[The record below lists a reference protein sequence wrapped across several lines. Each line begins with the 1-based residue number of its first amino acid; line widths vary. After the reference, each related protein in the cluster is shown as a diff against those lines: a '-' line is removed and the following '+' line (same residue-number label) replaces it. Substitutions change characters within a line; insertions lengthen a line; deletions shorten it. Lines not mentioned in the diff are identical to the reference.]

1 MITANDDWSGV
12 ASIIGYRGDGL
23 TSVNDVDPQTVL
35 AGDDPGM
42 VDANANQTNPNPF
55 ISGGVAE
62 FARTDAAI
70 ALNGSGTAD
79 APYIKIFLDTTGVNN
94 LRVSYDV

>member
-1 MITANDDWSGV
+1 VNDDWSGV
-12 ASIIGYRGDGL
+12 ASIIGCRGDGL
-23 TSVNDVDPQTVL
+23 TSVNDLDPQTVL

-42 VDANANQTNPNPF
+42 VDANANQTNPNTF
-55 ISGGVAE
+55 ITGGVAQ
-62 FARTDAAI
+62 FARTDATI

-79 APYIKIFLDTTGVNN
+79 APYIRIFLDTTGVNN